1 MKIKVSELI
10 GQPLNWAVASIEF
23 PKGAY
28 GGEAEHYSGNRNA
41 RWIRIPDKKNRGY
54 TLANYSTNWEQGGPI
69 IDANPTMQFW
79 VWGGRPDYRPGEL
92 QCASMAA
99 IVHGGTQHK
108 TWFGKT
114 KLIAA
119 MRCYVASKL
128 GDEIDIPKELL

>member
-1 MKIKVSELI
+1 MKTSELT
-10 GQPLNWAVASIEF
+10 GPALDWAVAKAI
-23 PKGAY
+23 
-28 GGEAEHYSGNRNA
+28 GGT
-41 RWIRIPDKKNRGY
+41 IRTENGVFLNQGDGY
-54 TLANYSTNWEQGGPI
+54 EYFTPSSSWGQGGQI

-79 VWGGRPDYRPGEL
+79 MWGGRPDYRPGEL
-92 QCASMAA
+92 QCVSMAA

-128 GDEIDIPKELL
+128 GGEIEIPKELL

>member
-1 MKIKVSELI
+1 MKTSELTDNA
-10 GQPLNWAVASIEF
+10 LDWAVEVALVVGRVSSREQAVSIAS
-23 PKGAY
+23 
-28 GGEAEHYSGNRNA
+28 SRN
-41 RWIRIPDKKNRGY
+41 KVFNVG
-54 TLANYSTNWEQGGPI
+54 YSTNWASGGPI

-128 GDEIDIPKELL
+128 GDEIEIPKELL